1 MFIITEVA
9 FRAFPIEPDIGG
21 VGMGLRPTP
30 QLVNVLQYH
39 KYVVIISHI
48 NVSELLQQ
56 RDSKAKH

>member
-9 FRAFPIEPDIGG
+9 FRALPIEPDIGG

-39 KYVVIISHI
+39 KYVVISHK